1 MSDKPREFWFS
12 ENDELTDC
20 GHWPDDWCYVKKLEY
35 DALKAENEKL
45 KRDFTE
51 LNAEAVRDREEYKE
65 FWVRAKT
72 AEYER
77 DTALAE
83 VERLK
88 SRHLWN
94 STYADTQEGLKELDC
109 SPEVLGSI
117 KTRKELQQELTRE
130 REITAM
136 LVEALLSLS
145 ESHDPK
151 HKTVVEFAATAL
163 QKYEAMKDTDP
174 FG

>member
-35 DALKAENEKL
+35 DALKAEL
-45 KRDFTE
+45 
-51 LNAEAVRDREEYKE
+51 
-65 FWVRAKT
+65 
-72 AEYER
+72 
-77 DTALAE
+77 
-83 VERLK
+83 
-88 SRHLWN
+88 S
-94 STYADTQEGLKELDC
+94 
-109 SPEVLGSI
+109 
-117 KTRKELQQELTRE
+117 RE